1 MDLDNDPVT
10 LSVDFLSAASFL
22 MLREN
27 AIYCENI
34 GTNTSFRAG
43 MYIIKIMLND
53 KKNSVSYNLSVFVAD
68 LPLDSFNTSSENK
81 PRD

>member
-10 LSVDFLSAASFL
+10 LSVDFLSAAGFL
-22 MLREN
+22 MLRDN

-53 KKNSVSYNLSVFVAD
+53 KKNSVTYNLSVFVD
-68 LPLDSFNTSSENK
+68 DFK
-81 PRD
+81 

>member
-1 MDLDNDPVT
+1 
-10 LSVDFLSAASFL
+10 

-53 KKNSVSYNLSVFVAD
+53 KKNSVTYNLSVFVD
-68 LPLDSFNTSSENK
+68 DFK
-81 PRD
+81 